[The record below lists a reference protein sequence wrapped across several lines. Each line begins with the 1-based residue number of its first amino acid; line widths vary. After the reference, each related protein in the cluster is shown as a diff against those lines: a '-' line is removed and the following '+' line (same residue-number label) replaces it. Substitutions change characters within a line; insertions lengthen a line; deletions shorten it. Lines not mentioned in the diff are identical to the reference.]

1 MKKPLKDVSA
11 SVRQR
16 LLNQARETGRP
27 FDELLQ
33 YYSMERFLYRLAQS
47 DYRDKFVLKGAL
59 MFIVWKAPRSRAT
72 RDIDFLGRGEN
83 SIERLVQV
91 VKDVCRIAAP
101 PDGMIF
107 DADTVTGVRI
117 KEDTDYEGV
126 RVTFKGHLGQARTAM
141 QIDVGFGDAVNP
153 KPQTIDYPV
162 ILDMPAPR
170 LKGYPRETVVA
181 EKFQAMVQ
189 LGLINTR
196 MKDYYDL
203 WLLARQF
210 DFEGTSLGAA
220 LRGTFARR
228 KTDLA
233 LDPVAL
239 SGSFASDSQKKA
251 QWTAFRGRTR
261 LEHIPED
268 IGEVI
273 AALKDFL
280 LPITTA
286 CIGGNPAGL
295 VWKAPGPWRDM
306 GSL

>member
-72 RDIDFLGRGEN
+72 RDIDFLGRGES

-91 VKDVCRIAAP
+91 VSDVCRIAVA

-126 RVTFKGHLGQARTAM
+126 RVTFKGYLGQARTAM

-162 ILDMPAPR
+162 LLDMPAPR

-210 DFEGTSLGAA
+210 NFDGGSLGVA
-220 LRGTFARR
+220 LKGTFARR
-228 KTDLA
+228 KTNLI
-233 LDPVAL
+233 LEPVAL
-239 SGSFASDSQKKA
+239 SGTFASDNQKKA
-251 QWTAFRGRTR
+251 QWAAFRGRTR
-261 LEHIPED
+261 LENIPEEL
-268 IGEVI
+268 GEVI
-273 AALKDFL
+273 AALKGFL

-286 CIGGNPAGL
+286 CIDGDPAAL
-295 VWKAPGPWRDM
+295 NWTAPGPWRQVA
-306 GSL
+306 SP